1 MNAWKVCMTAVS
13 ALLGL
18 ATAAQAPAPVP
29 VNLDRGAAVYS
40 AHCSVC
46 HGENGD
52 GKGPGWLG
60 QMPRPQVFTNRNYM
74 SRLTD
79 QYLFDVTKFGK
90 LDVVKREGKGRGY
103 RSVGMPPFNE
113 ELSDPE
119 IKELVTFQRTVR
131 GSGFRLPKAKK
142 VFEEHCVPCHGPAGR
157 GDGKVANPRG
167 LAPGEFVSEIQPAPG
182 DYGDSQFMNRFSDE
196 FMTSLI
202 RKGWVATL
210 ENKQY
215 TTMAAF
221 SGTLSDHDIWQVV
234 SYIRQEFINNGRK
247 R

>member
-1 MNAWKVCMTAVS
+1 MNAWKVGMMAAV

-18 ATAAQAPAPVP
+18 ATAAGAQAPGS
-29 VNLDRGAAVYS
+29 VNLERGAAVYA

-46 HGENGD
+46 HGEQGD

-90 LDVVKREGKGRGY
+90 LDVVRREGRGRGY
-103 RSVGMPPFNE
+103 KSVGMPPFNDDLTDAE
-113 ELSDPE
+113 V
-119 IKELVTFQRTVR
+119 KELVSFQRTVR
-131 GSGFRLPKAKK
+131 GSGFRSAKAKK
-142 VFEEHCVPCHGPAGR
+142 AFEEHCVPCHGPTGR

-167 LAPGEFVSEIQPAPG
+167 LAPGEFVSDIQPAPA
-182 DYGDSQFMNRFSDE
+182 DYGDFQFMNRFSDE
-196 FMTSLI
+196 YMGSLI
-202 RKGWVATL
+202 RKGWVATF
-210 ENKQY
+210 ETKKF
-215 TTMAAF
+215 TTMAPF
-221 SGTLSDHDIWQVV
+221 SGTLSDQEIWHVV
-234 SYIRQEFINNGRK
+234 AYIRQEFVNGRK